1 MLLKRKGFPEVGEF
15 VLCTV
20 TNIQYNSV
28 FVRLNEYDR
37 SGLIHISEVS
47 PGRIRNIR
55 DFVKE
60 GKKIVCKVLRI
71 NEEKGYI
78 DLSLRRVNTI
88 QRIKKNE
95 EYKQEIKAE
104 RLLEHVGKDLKL
116 DLEKMY
122 KEAGYKILDNYDNLT
137 DCFQDIVNNNVD
149 LTKLDIKD
157 KIAKKIEEL
166 VKERIKP
173 LIVLIK
179 GIFKISTKESNG
191 VEIVK
196 NVLNNMI
203 NKGVNIVY
211 LGAPK
216 YKVSVEDK
224 DYKRAEIKLKEAVD
238 SSLQLAKKLKA
249 EAEFNRKNA

>member
-1 MLLKRKGFPEVGEF
+1 MLLHKEGFPEEDDM

-20 TNIQYNSV
+20 TSIQYHSV
-28 FVRLNEYDR
+28 FVNLDEYGKT
-37 SGLIHISEVS
+37 GLIHISEIA

-55 DFVKE
+55 DFVVE
-60 GKKIVCKVLRI
+60 DKKIICKVLKVDQ
-71 NEEKGYI
+71 EKGHI

>member
-1 MLLKRKGFPEVGEF
+1 MFYKKKKFPV
-15 VLCTV
+15 VNDVVICTV
-20 TNIQYNSV
+20 KKVLNHSV
-28 FVRLNEYDR
+28 FVTLDEYDKE
-37 SGLIHISEVS
+37 GMVHISEVS

-55 DFVKE
+55 DFVVE
-60 GKKIVCKVLRI
+60 DKKIICKILKVDQ
-71 NEEKGYI
+71 EKGHI

-173 LIVLIK
+173 PIVLIK

>member
-1 MLLKRKGFPEVGEF
+1 MFYKKKKFPV
-15 VLCTV
+15 VNDVVICTV
-20 TNIQYNSV
+20 KKVLNHSV
-28 FVRLNEYDR
+28 FVTLDEYDKE
-37 SGLIHISEVS
+37 GMVHISEVS

-55 DFVKE
+55 DFVVE
-60 GKKIVCKVLRI
+60 DKKIICKVLKVDQ
-71 NEEKGYI
+71 EKGHI

-173 LIVLIK
+173 PIVLIK

>member
-1 MLLKRKGFPEVGEF
+1 MKKTILVTGGAGFIGSH
-15 VLCTV
+15 L
-20 TNIQYNSV
+20 
-28 FVRLNEYDR
+28 
-37 SGLIHISEVS
+37 
-47 PGRIRNIR
+47 
-55 DFVKE
+55 
-60 GKKIVCKVLRI
+60 
-71 NEEKGYI
+71 
-78 DLSLRRVNTI
+78 
-88 QRIKKNE
+88 
-95 EYKQEIKAE
+95 
-104 RLLEHVGKDLKL
+104 
-116 DLEKMY
+116 
-122 KEAGYKILDNYDNLT
+122 
-137 DCFQDIVNNNVD
+137 
-149 LTKLDIKD
+149 
-157 KIAKKIEEL
+157 IEEL